1 MSKKFFIILCFGLL
15 LLSCTKKDIDIKQ
28 SKSEDLTNSIAGILK
43 NENGYANPNSIISS
57 DELNKIINKNKVKVV
72 GIIDKEPLKKYIPS
86 STLITIDDI
95 TTTVDGVSGMLVDKK
110 KIERVLS
117 NLGIYNG
124 DTVIIYDNS
133 DGLYASRLWWS
144 MKVYG
149 HDDIKIL
156 NGGLKDWR
164 KSGYETIEN
173 PIVPPKSYYIAKD
186 KNEKLIADLDYIKKI
201 SKSKDDIILDDRSEK
216 EYKDGHIPNA
226 VCIEWTETL
235 NKDSKFKSANE
246 LRIIY
251 EAKGIKD
258 KKSIITQCK
267 TAKSAAHTYF
277 VLNQL
282 LGYDNVKVYDGS
294 WVEYSQ
300 SGEPIEK

>member
-1 MSKKFFIILCFGLL
+1 MSKKFFIVLCFGLL

-28 SKSEDLTNSIAGILK
+28 SDNEDLTNILTGFTK

-72 GIIDKEPLKKYIPS
+72 GIIDKECMEKYIPS
-86 STLITIDDI
+86 STLISIDDI
-95 TTTVDGVSGMLVDKK
+95 TTKVDGVSGMLVDKK
-110 KIERVLS
+110 RIERVLS

-124 DTVIIYDNS
+124 DTVIIYDNNDS
-133 DGLYASRLWWS
+133 LYATRLWWS

-149 HDDIKIL
+149 HDDIRIL
-156 NGGLKDWR
+156 NGGLKDWIS
-164 KSGYETIEN
+164 SGYETIEN

-201 SKSKDDIILDDRSEK
+201 SGSKDDIILDVRSKK
-216 EYKDGHIPNA
+216 EYKNGHIPGA
-226 VCIEWTETL
+226 TWIEWTEAL
-235 NKDSKFKSANE
+235 NKDSKFKNANE
-246 LRIIY
+246 LRSIY
-251 EAKGIKD
+251 ETKDIKD
-258 KKSIITQCK
+258 KKSIVTQCK
-267 TAKSAAHTYF
+267 TAKRAAHTYF